1 MKGFKIDD
9 PQEISAKILAC
20 DEVYCSQTFL
30 ENMQKFLPSPEQV
43 RTQRQTDSS
52 LLSTITD
59 PSFAFVTTL

>member
-9 PQEISAKILAC
+9 PQEISAKILSC

-43 RTQRQTDSS
+43 SLSRPYLRL
-52 LLSTITD
+52 LLSHFT
-59 PSFAFVTTL
+59 PSRFVV